1 MKEALQL
8 IRLEFLWIVLEVAAM
23 VLFAVTC
30 AIRFRRLRVA
40 RAAEASKHLAP
51 VICINRGLIESSGR
65 PRPAFSFARR
75 KRAAR
80 AVSSVG

>member
-8 IRLEFLWIVLEVAAM
+8 IRLEFLWIVFEMAAM
-23 VLFAVTC
+23 LLFAAAC
-30 AIRFRRLRVA
+30 AIRLRRLRAA
-40 RAAEASKHLAP
+40 RAAENSKRLAP
-51 VICINRGLIESSGR
+51 VICINRGLVESSGR
-65 PRPAFSFARR
+65 PRSAFSLARR